1 MKIADRTFI
10 VSGGSSGLGLATVET
25 LLASGAYVSIL
36 DLSAPPS
43 SQDPSHTA
51 FFQTDISKTA
61 DVARAVEGTVAWAE
75 KTGALLGGVVNAAGV
90 GTVGKVVDARGDPL
104 SLGLFEFTL
113 AVNVVGTFD
122 LTRLACKHLIHV
134 PPEGEDGERGV
145 IIMVSS
151 AAAFEAQP
159 GQAAY
164 AASKGAVSS
173 MTLPMAR
180 DLGRY
185 GIRVNTVA
193 PGTFE
198 SAMTA
203 RMPEKTRRSL
213 DRETVFPRRFGNP
226 PEFGETVKWM
236 IECPFVNG
244 ETVRLSGAGRLPGKL

>member
-1 MKIADRTFI
+1 LHVPHLA
-10 VSGGSSGLGLATVET
+10 VASSSSGLGLATVNT

-36 DLSAPPS
+36 DLSALPS
-43 SQDPSHTA
+43 SQNSSRTI
-51 FFQTDISKTA
+51 FFEIDISKTK
-61 DVARAVEGTVAWAE
+61 DVERAVEGTVAWAE

-90 GTVGKVVDARGDPL
+90 GTIGKVVDARGNLL
-104 SLGLFEFTL
+104 SLDLFEFTL
-113 AVNVVGTFD
+113 AVNVVGTFN
-122 LTRLACKHLIHV
+122 LTRLACKHLIRV

-159 GQAAY
+159 GQTAY

-180 DLGRY
+180 DLSRY
-185 GIRVNTVA
+185 GIRVNTIA

-203 RMPEKTRRSL
+203 RIPEKTRHSL
-213 DRETVFPRRFGNP
+213 DKETVFPRRFGNP
-226 PEFGETVKWM
+226 AEFGETVKWM
-236 IECPFVNG
+236 IECGFVNG